1 MIHAVVA
8 SFCMHGR
15 GEGVHVHD
23 VPSRRKASC
32 QVAPGELHDEGAGEV
47 GRLEVLSL
55 RH

>member
-1 MIHAVVA
+1 MMWK
-8 SFCMHGR
+8 FFLGGGGG
-15 GEGVHVHD
+15 GERHIHD